1 MINLHAMLIVILIWL
16 TIILHSTG
24 ALPTAIDNATDYFYS
39 AHTDTEC
46 MDRFGGDG
54 GPGK

>member
-1 MINLHAMLIVILIWL
+1 MTNFHAMLIVIIIWL
-16 TIILHSTG
+16 TIILHGTG
-24 ALPTAIDNATDYFYS
+24 VLPNAIDNAANYFYS

-46 MDRFGGDG
+46 MALYGGDG